1 MLPIV
6 PVFLR
11 SKEILQQL
19 SSLLDSERVAFGELN
34 NEAIV
39 SIATEKSTL
48 LDEMNLLNER
58 RVNLLI
64 KFNILDRKKPS
75 EEDFKV
81 WLSEQDSSMDETR
94 QLMEDCEALLIIC
107 KTKNQSNAR
116 ILSTLQKRNK
126 HLFELLQG
134 HNDKSKVYTSRGA
147 TRPISSKHT
156 LGRA

>member
-34 NEAIV
+34 SEAIV

>member
-11 SKEILQQL
+11 SKEILTLL
-19 SSLLDSERVAFGELN
+19 SSLLDSERVAFGELDSK
-34 NEAIV
+34 AIIN
-39 SIATEKSTL
+39 IASEKNTL
-48 LDEMNLLNER
+48 LNEMNKLNER

-64 KFNILDRKKPS
+64 KFNIIDRKKPS
-75 EEDFKV
+75 EIAFKD
-81 WLSEQDSSMDETR
+81 WLTQQDSSMDETR
-94 QLMEDCEALLIIC
+94 ELMIECESLLTLC
-107 KTKNQSNAR
+107 KTKNLTNAH

-134 HNDKSKVYTSRGA
+134 HNDKSKVYTSRGS

>member
-34 NEAIV
+34 SEAIV

-58 RVNLLI
+58 RINLLI

-94 QLMEDCEALLIIC
+94 QLMEDCEALLTIC

>member
-34 NEAIV
+34 SEAIV

-94 QLMEDCEALLIIC
+94 QLMEDCEALLTIC

>member
-1 MLPIV
+1 MLPIA

-34 NEAIV
+34 SEAIV
-39 SIATEKSTL
+39 SIAAEKSAL

-64 KFNILDRKKPS
+64 KFNIIDRKKPL
-75 EEDFKV
+75 EEDFKT
-81 WLSEQDSSMDETR
+81 WLLEQDSSMDETR
-94 QLMEDCEALLIIC
+94 QLMEECETLLTLC

-116 ILSTLQKRNK
+116 ILTTLQKRNK